1 MKRILAVLCVAV
13 MIMGMPFSALAAP
26 SVQVSGVVTKIASA
40 TDANGNPINITIQN
54 SDDAAFSE
62 EEKAAVEEIKNMEN
76 LKALLGDKFVE
87 GMKVLD
93 IKNIIAP
100 AGTVFP
106 VTITFEVPGVSED
119 TKAVVLHYDT
129 DKKAWEMVDTKAG
142 NGTITA
148 TFTSLSP
155 VAFVV
160 DGKAADAANTAT
172 TKATTSTQTLSPK
185 TGESNVIL
193 YACVVAGIALTGMGV
208 VSFRKKRV

>member
-1 MKRILAVLCVAV
+1 MKKILAVLCVAV
-13 MIMGMPFSALAAP
+13 MVVGMPFSVLAAP
-26 SVQVSGVVTKIASA
+26 SVQVSGVVTNIVSA

-54 SDDAAFSE
+54 LDDAAFTE
-62 EEKAAVEEIKNMEN
+62 EERAAIEEIKNMEI

-87 GMKVLD
+87 GMQVID
-93 IKNIIAP
+93 IKNIVAP

-129 DKKAWEMVDTKAG
+129 SKKAWELVETKVG

-160 DGKAADAANTAT
+160 DGKAADAANAAT
-172 TKATTSTQTLSPK
+172 TKTTTSTQALSPK
-185 TGESNVIL
+185 TGEMNVVL
-193 YACVVAGIALTGMGV
+193 YACVVAGIALTGMGII
-208 VSFRKKRV
+208 SFRKKRV

>member
-1 MKRILAVLCVAV
+1 V
-13 MIMGMPFSALAAP
+13 
-26 SVQVSGVVTKIASA
+26 SA

-54 SDDAAFSE
+54 LDDAAFTE

-87 GMKVLD
+87 GMQVLD

-106 VTITFEVPGVSED
+106 ITITFDVPGVSED
-119 TKAVVLHYDT
+119 TKAIVLHYDT

-142 NGTITA
+142 NGTIAA

-160 DGKAADAANTAT
+160 DGKAADVAKAT
-172 TKATTSTQTLSPK
+172 TKTTTSTQTLSPK
-185 TGESNVIL
+185 TGESNVML
-193 YACVVAGIALTGMGV
+193 YVCVVGGIALMGMGV
-208 VSFRKKRV
+208 VSFRKKRA